1 MLAPSSGTEVME
13 LHKAC
18 RIGDLDA
25 IKLAYRAK
33 PESLHERDENLG
45 WSPLYRTV
53 ICGHVAASRF
63 LLEMKADPNLSNKL
77 GETPLHQVADNSQYT
92 LAELLLEFHADP
104 NARQNEGDTPL
115 HHASF
120 RGDVKMVQLLL
131 KSGANPNVANYIF
144 KRTPLHYAADCN
156 NIDCVKVLLSY
167 GADPLLVDCQGKT
180 AASLSSDSEM
190 RQLITEFRGGDEI
203 LSLSPDTGFSP
214 FTAQEEFTGN
224 SELAQT
230 FHKPKHLPDFAPIV
244 CEEPKE
250 PDAEVSV
257 VKRKDLG
264 QLYDWLE
271 RHNLAEIYELLVEAG
286 FDDLDAMIRQMHSPL
301 PINLETL
308 KSIGVTKP
316 GHCMRLLL
324 KLEEAAV
331 QRPKVLQKTPV
342 KGKAPWTCCA
352 APRHTTYAITTH
364 ASICDWLQGIHLE
377 ILSTN
382 FIEAG
387 YSEHELLLSHY
398 TSTKYPLTD
407 EFLEHDIKVSKPGHR
422 KRILA
427 KLAEEAES
435 QKEGCEI
442 ETTANRTACGLCRV
456 M

>member
-1 MLAPSSGTEVME
+1 MLPPSATEVME

-25 IKLAYRAK
+25 IKVAYRAK
-33 PESLHERDENLG
+33 PESLMERDENLG

-92 LAELLLEFHADP
+92 LAELLLEFKADP

-131 KSGANPNVANYIF
+131 KNDANPNVANYIF
-144 KRTPLHYAADCN
+144 KRTPLHYATDCN
-156 NIDCVKVLLSY
+156 NMECVKMLLAY

-180 AASLSSDSEM
+180 AASLTTDAEL
-190 RQLITEFRGGDEI
+190 RQLITEYRGGDEV

-224 SELAQT
+224 SEFAQT
-230 FHKPKHLPDFAPIV
+230 FRKPKPNEFAPIV
-244 CEEPKE
+244 CEEPRE

-257 VKRKDLG
+257 LKRKDLG

-271 RHNLAEIYELLVEAG
+271 RQNLAELYELLVEAG
-286 FDDLDAMIRQMHSPL
+286 FDDLESMLRQMHSPL
-301 PINLETL
+301 PINFDTL
-308 KSIGVTKP
+308 KSIGIHKP

-324 KLEEAAV
+324 KLEEAAN
-331 QRPKVLQKTPV
+331 QQPKQLQKTPR
-342 KGKAPWTCCA
+342 KSKTQWGCCA
-352 APRHTTYAITTH
+352 VPRNTTYALTTQS
-364 ASICDWLQGIHLE
+364 SISEWLEGLHLE
-377 ILSTN
+377 SLTSH

-398 TSTKYPLTD
+398 TSTKHPLTD
-407 EFLEHDIKVSKPGHR
+407 EFLEHDLQVTKPGHR

-427 KLAEEAES
+427 KLAEEAQS
-435 QKEGCEI
+435 LKEGCEL
-442 ETTANRTACGLCRV
+442 ETTANRTSCALCLL

>member
-1 MLAPSSGTEVME
+1 ME

-18 RIGDLDA
+18 RIGDLEA
-25 IKLAYRAK
+25 IKLAYHAK
-33 PESLHERDENLG
+33 PDSLHVRDDNLG

-92 LAELLLEFHADP
+92 LAELLLEFRADP
-104 NARQNEGDTPL
+104 NSRQNEGDTPL
-115 HHASF
+115 HHAAF

-131 KSGANPNVANYIF
+131 KNGSNPNLANYIF

-156 NIDCVKVLLSY
+156 NTECVKVLLGY
-167 GADPLLVDCQGKT
+167 GADPHLADCQGKT
-180 AASLSSDSEM
+180 AASLSVDTEM
-190 RQLITEFRGGDEI
+190 QQLITDYRGGDEI

-230 FHKPKHLPDFAPIV
+230 FHKPKVASFTPIV
-244 CEEPKE
+244 CEEPRE

-271 RHNLAEIYELLVEAG
+271 RQNLAEVYELLVEAG
-286 FDDLDAMIRQMHSPL
+286 FDDLEAMLRQMHSPL

-308 KSIGVTKP
+308 KSIGISKP
-316 GHCMRLLL
+316 GHCMRLLI
-324 KLEEAAV
+324 KLEEAAN
-331 QRPKVLQKTPV
+331 QRPKTLQRTPV
-342 KGKAPWTCCA
+342 KGKTPWTCCA
-352 APRHTTYAITTH
+352 APRHTTYAMSTH
-364 ASICDWLQGIHLE
+364 STICDWLESLHLE
-377 ILSTN
+377 SLSGN

-387 YSEHELLLSHY
+387 YTDHEFLLSHY
-398 TSTKYPLTD
+398 TSVKYPLTD
-407 EFLEHDIKVSKPGHR
+407 QFLELELKVSKPGHR

-427 KLAEEAES
+427 KLAEEAEV
-435 QKEGCEI
+435 QKEGCEL
-442 ETTANRTACGLCRV
+442 ETVASKTSCELCLL